1 MGVEAL
7 HRLCRLLLV
16 VVYAAATTMTA
27 ASPIAACPTLD
38 LDHHFHA
45 GHDHGPAHG
54 NHGKHH
60 PTSEP
65 ADCVN
70 CCIGACLLAASL
82 PPPAS
87 TTASSAFY
95 GALIVY
101 PSNETALADRSI
113 PPDPAPPKPTSR
125 T

>member
-1 MGVEAL
+1 MAGEAL

-16 VVYAAATTMTA
+16 AVYAAATIMTA

-38 LDHHFHA
+38 LDHHFH
-45 GHDHGPAHG
+45 GRHDHGAAHG
-54 NHGKHH
+54 GHGKHY
-60 PTSEP
+60 PTSQP
-65 ADCVN
+65 ADSLN
-70 CCIGACLLAASL
+70 CCIGACLLGASL

-101 PSNETALADRSI
+101 PSNEITVADRSI
-113 PPDPAPPKPTSR
+113 PPDPAPPTPTSS